1 MGRQMKSKTIAQKLA
16 LAFIVSAVLQSIVM
30 WAILV
35 AGGVIRHSKE
45 NAYAIFSEKVSGQ
58 ADNLEN
64 QMTSV
69 WTNFEHYTTQIRQYF
84 TDEAMKG
91 GDGAKS
97 VDELLEGIAP
107 VVLDSMYYTKTTGA
121 FLILNQVEPGTNDHA
136 ALYFRN
142 ANPNRT
148 DEKNASTYMLYGP
161 WNVAERLHVVT
172 DANWGYRLNLDAV
185 PSDVYEKPFGN
196 IGLTED
202 TKLLGYWS
210 KPFKPAAN
218 GEDVITYSVPL
229 ADKKGNPVGVYG
241 VEISVHHLYKHLPF
255 FQGQGSESY
264 GYIIGTQDGRD
275 SPIRVSVL
283 NGALQKSVLT
293 EGEPLELEAVSEE
306 NSIYRLKGAAG
317 EKELYAGVNN
327 MGMYY
332 NNTPF
337 SGEKWYLIGLI
348 DRSVLLRSPQKISAI
363 LVISFLVSLIM
374 GTVLALVISR
384 WFTKYSRLM
393 ELSEV
398 PVGVFEMSG
407 HTNRVLMTMQVPRL
421 LRLSREQERRFTRD
435 REAFCDYLRLLYR
448 GDERE
453 DATMRLADCDQEV
466 WIRISRKE
474 RNGAVVGVIEDVT
487 DEILQKRMLEAE
499 RDYDGMT
506 GVKNR
511 MAFERETGSC
521 NEELGEG
528 KILCMVMCDLN
539 GLKQVNDRF
548 GHNVGDEYIRFAA
561 ASICKAF
568 PRGQVYRIGGDEFA
582 VMLENCRP
590 QDVRAAV
597 SALKGDMKRF
607 DRNKEFKAGIAA
619 GFAFYDPLTDR
630 SLGGVLDRAD
640 KAMYEDKF
648 QRG

>member
-1 MGRQMKSKTIAQKLA
+1 MKSKSIAQKLA
-16 LAFIVSAVLQSIVM
+16 LAFIFSAVLQSIVM
-30 WAILV
+30 WAVLV

-45 NAYAIFSEKVSGQ
+45 NSYAIFAEKVSGQ

-91 GDGAKS
+91 GEGAGS

-161 WNVAERLHVVT
+161 WNVAQRLHLVT
-172 DANWGYRLNLDAV
+172 DANWGYRLNLKAV
-185 PSDVYEKPFGN
+185 PNDFYEKPFDN

-210 KPFKPAAN
+210 KPFKPAA
-218 GEDVITYSVPL
+218 GGDDVITYSVPL
-229 ADKKGNPVGVYG
+229 DDKKGNPIGVFG
-241 VEISVHHLYKHLPF
+241 VEISVHHLYKTLPVS
-255 FQGQGSESY
+255 QGQGPDSY
-264 GYIIGTQDGRD
+264 GYIIGTQDGED

-283 NGALQKSVLT
+283 NGALQKSVLK
-293 EGEPLELEAVSEE
+293 EGEPLELEAVNEE
-306 NSIYRLKGAAG
+306 NSIYRLKGTSGGA
-317 EKELYAGVNN
+317 ELYAGVAD

-348 DRSVLLRSPQKISAI
+348 DSAALLKSPQKISAI
-363 LVISFLVSLIM
+363 LVISFLVSLVL

-407 HTNRVLMTMQVPRL
+407 HNNRVLMTMQVPRL
-421 LRLSREQERRFTRD
+421 LRLNREQERRFARD
-435 REAFCDYLRLLYR
+435 REAFCEYLRRLYDR
-448 GDERE
+448 AVNE
-453 DATMRLADCDQEV
+453 DGAVLLADCDHEA
-466 WIRISRKE
+466 WIRISQKE
-474 RNGAVVGVIEDVT
+474 RNGEMVGVIEDVT
-487 DEILQKRMLEAE
+487 DEMRQKKLLEVE

-511 MAFERETGSC
+511 MAFERETAAY
-521 NEELGEG
+521 NEALGG
-528 KILCMVMCDLN
+528 DNSLCLVMCDLN
-539 GLKQVNDRF
+539 GLKQANDQF
-548 GHNVGDEYIRFAA
+548 GHNVGDEYIRYAA
-561 ASICKAF
+561 AAICKAF
-568 PRGQVYRIGGDEFA
+568 PRGQVYRIGGDEF
-582 VMLENCRP
+582 VVLLENRRP

-597 SALKGDMKRF
+597 SALKWEMKRF
-607 DRNKEFKAGIAA
+607 DRSQGFKAGIAA
-619 GFAFYDPLTDR
+619 GFAFYDAATDR
-630 SLGGVLDRAD
+630 SLSDVLDRAD
-640 KAMYEDKF
+640 KEMYADKF
-648 QRG
+648 HKEQ

>member
-1 MGRQMKSKTIAQKLA
+1 MKSKTIAQKLA

-148 DEKNASTYMLYGP
+148 DQKNASTYMLYGP

-172 DANWGYRLNLDAV
+172 DANWGYRLNLDV
-185 PSDVYEKPFGN
+185 IPNDFYVKPFEN

-229 ADKKGNPVGVYG
+229 ADKKGNPVGVFG
-241 VEISVHHLYKHLPF
+241 VEISIHHLYKSLPVS
-255 FQGQGSESY
+255 QGPEFY
-264 GYIIGTQDGRD
+264 GYIIGTQDGED

-283 NGALQKSVLT
+283 NGALQKSMLT
-293 EGEPLELEAVSEE
+293 EGQPLEMEAVSGVD
-306 NSIYRLKGAAG
+306 SIYRLKGSAEEA
-317 EKELYAGVNN
+317 KLYAGVND

-337 SGEKWYLIGLI
+337 SAEKWYLIGLI
-348 DRSVLLRSPQKISAI
+348 DRSALLRSPEKISAI
-363 LVISFLVSLIM
+363 LGISFLVSLFM

-435 REAFCDYLRLLYR
+435 REAFCDYLRRMHR

-474 RNGAVVGVIEDVT
+474 RNGAIVGVIEDVT
-487 DEILQKRMLEAE
+487 DEILQKRMLEEE

-511 MAFERETGSC
+511 MAFEREIGAC
-521 NEELGEG
+521 NQELGEG
-528 KILCMVMCDLN
+528 KNLCMVMCDLN

-548 GHNVGDEYIRFAA
+548 GHNVGDEYIRLAA

-568 PRGQVYRIGGDEFA
+568 PGGQVYRIGGDEFA
-582 VMLENCRP
+582 VLLENCRP

-597 SALKGDMKRF
+597 SALKGNMKRF
-607 DRNKEFKAGIAA
+607 DRNEEFKAGISA

-630 SLGGVLDRAD
+630 SLGSVLDRAD